1 MSLYTQLASYRTIC
15 LAGMCKNAG
24 KTTALRTILWEDDG
38 RYGPLGLTS
47 IGRDGER
54 EDIVTGTKKPQLY
67 IREGTLVATAQG
79 LLPFCDISQE
89 ILMETGFYTPMGQ
102 VLLLRAL
109 SDGYVEIGGPSMASQ
124 LAVLNEMFFAH
135 GAGKVLLD
143 GALFRKSLCAPEV
156 SEGILLSS
164 GASYSPDMLRT
175 VQDTAF
181 AARMLMLPLT
191 KLFNGKQV
199 GEERQLYLDE
209 SGEVRPFSA
218 WEEAFASSGV
228 LLLGAVTDKRVEKL
242 LTRRSKSPM
251 ELCCEDGTRLFLS
264 PLMEQKLLRTGVHLA
279 VKKKNTLVAVTA
291 NPFSDRGTPYDRE
304 SFFAHM
310 NRALAPVPVVDAE
323 KEYNAI

>member
-1 MSLYTQLASYRTIC
+1 MSLYTQIASYRTIC

-24 KTTALRTILWEDDG
+24 KTTALRTILREDDG
-38 RYGPLGLTS
+38 RYGSLGLTS

-199 GEERQLYLDE
+199 GEERQLYLRMAP
-209 SGEVRPFSA
+209 GFFFRLL
-218 WEEAFASSGV
+218 WNKSSCGRGCIW
-228 LLLGAVTDKRVEKL
+228 LFKKRTPL
-242 LTRRSKSPM
+242 WQLQPI
-251 ELCCEDGTRLFLS
+251 LF
-264 PLMEQKLLRTGVHLA
+264 QTGVRLMTERA
-279 VKKKNTLVAVTA
+279 
-291 NPFSDRGTPYDRE
+291 FSP
-304 SFFAHM
+304 
-310 NRALAPVPVVDAE
+310 
-323 KEYNAI
+323 I